1 MNRYEGNSPI
11 KVTVALQLPIGAI
24 GFITWLVFLIIKL
37 TSNPAWLTW
46 FWVWF
51 PFWLPLAILWAN
63 IVIILIVASI
73 LAAIDCQHMSI
84 VERAEKGSMSNGN
97 VISTDF
103 GYVEDLFNE
112 LLSKGDFK

>member
-1 MNRYEGNSPI
+1 MNRYEGNSPT
-11 KVTVALQLPIGAI
+11 KVTVALQLPIGTI

-51 PFWLPLAILWAN
+51 PLWLPLAILWAN

-84 VERAEKGSMSNGN
+84 IERDEKGSMSNGN

>member
-1 MNRYEGNSPI
+1 MADKRKMEGEKVMSRYEGNNPT
-11 KVTVALQLPIGAI
+11 KVTVALQLPIGTI

-63 IVIILIVASI
+63 IVIILIVALI
-73 LAAIDCQHMSI
+73 LAAID
-84 VERAEKGSMSNGN
+84 R
-97 VISTDF
+97 
-103 GYVEDLFNE
+103 
-112 LLSKGDFK
+112 